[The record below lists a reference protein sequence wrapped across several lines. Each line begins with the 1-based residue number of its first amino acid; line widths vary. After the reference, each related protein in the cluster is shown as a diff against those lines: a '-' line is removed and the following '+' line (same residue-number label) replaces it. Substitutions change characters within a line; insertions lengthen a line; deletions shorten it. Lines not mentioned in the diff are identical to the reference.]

1 MPPKRDKLSRGVQ
14 STWPEVLK
22 DIDVDVIPIEYLVTI
37 RVMFKDKKIWE
48 IDMQSSRNKLGD
60 DNVLE
65 DVLQE
70 LFDEY
75 ENSIE
80 NIDFRLDIER
90 LKNDIQKRTR
100 VFMKKGK

>member
-60 DNVLE
+60 DKVLE

-100 VFMKKGK
+100 VFMTKGK

>member
-22 DIDVDVIPIEYLVTI
+22 DIDVDVIPIEYLVTT

-60 DNVLE
+60 DKVLE

>member
-1 MPPKRDKLSRGVQ
+1 MPPKKDKLSKGLQ
-14 STWPEVLK
+14 NTWPEVFK
-22 DIDVDVIPIEYLVTI
+22 DINVDVIPIEYLTSI
-37 RVMFKDKKIWE
+37 RVIFKDNKIWE

-60 DNVLE
+60 DKVLE

-70 LFDEY
+70 LFNEY
-75 ENSIE
+75 ENSIA
-80 NIDFRLDIER
+80 NLDFRLDTER

>member
-60 DNVLE
+60 DKVLE

>member
-1 MPPKRDKLSRGVQ
+1 
-14 STWPEVLK
+14 
-22 DIDVDVIPIEYLVTI
+22 
-37 RVMFKDKKIWE
+37 
-48 IDMQSSRNKLGD
+48 MQSSRNKLGD
-60 DNVLE
+60 DKVLE

>member
-1 MPPKRDKLSRGVQ
+1 MSPKRDKLSRGVQ

-22 DIDVDVIPIEYLVTI
+22 DIDVDTIIEYLVTI

-60 DNVLE
+60 DKVLE

-70 LFDEY
+70 LFHEY

-90 LKNDIQKRTR
+90 LKNDIQKRTLCL
-100 VFMKKGK
+100 

>member
-1 MPPKRDKLSRGVQ
+1 MPPKKDKLSKGVQ
-14 STWPEVLK
+14 HTWPEVFG
-22 DIDVDVIPIEYLVTI
+22 DIDVEVIPLEYLTSV
-37 RVMFKDKKIWE
+37 RVSFKDGKIWE
-48 IDMQSSRNKLGD
+48 IDMDSSREKLGD
-60 DNVLE
+60 DGVLE

-80 NIDFRLDIER
+80 NIDFRLDTDR
-90 LKNDIQKRTR
+90 LKRDIQKRTR

>member
-60 DNVLE
+60 DKVLE

-90 LKNDIQKRTR
+90 LKNDIQKRPR

>member
-60 DNVLE
+60 DKALE